1 METVYLA
8 LGSNIEPREDY
19 LKRAVHLLEDDPR
32 LTVIK
37 SSSIYQTAPVGY
49 TEQADFLNMVLK
61 AETSLSP
68 LALLDVCQ
76 QIEKKLGRERE
87 FRFGPRTLDL
97 DILVYNQEN
106 RQTEQLTLPHPR
118 MHERAFVL
126 IPLGEI
132 APDLTLPP
140 ADKPISDYID
150 ALSERDIKDVTRW
163 TERGS
168 AEE

>member
-1 METVYLA
+1 MNKVYLA
-8 LGSNIEPREDY
+8 LGSNIEPRGYY
-19 LKRAVHLLEDDPR
+19 LERAVHLLDNDPR

-49 TEQADFLNMVLK
+49 TEQADFLNMVLE
-61 AETSLSP
+61 AETSLSS

-76 QIEKKLGRERE
+76 QIEKQLGRERD

-97 DILVYNQEN
+97 DILIYNQEN

-132 APDLTLPP
+132 APALTLPP
-140 ADKPISDYID
+140 AHKSISDYID
-150 ALSERDIKDVTRW
+150 ALSESDIKDVTRW
-163 TERGS
+163 TERGL